1 VQEVVGH
8 TGTKVHKGVI
18 RHVSQIP
25 LYGKQERLAAG
36 VNFIRLYKMAASLAA
51 SFLSMSSRS
60 TGDPQ
65 DIPYQETVPFS
76 LRVSEC
82 QRMREKFPNRVPVI
96 VERSPRAAIPS
107 IDKKKYLVPS
117 ALTIGQFIFVVR
129 KRLSLPPAKALF
141 LFCENS
147 LPTTN
152 TLMREIYSQY
162 AAKDGFLYCVY
173 SSESAF
179 GA

>member
-1 VQEVVGH
+1 
-8 TGTKVHKGVI
+8 
-18 RHVSQIP
+18 
-25 LYGKQERLAAG
+25 
-36 VNFIRLYKMAASLAA
+36 
-51 SFLSMSSRS
+51 MSSRS

-76 LRVSEC
+76 QRVAEC

-96 VERSPRAAIPS
+96 VERAPRTDIPL

-117 ALTIGQFIFVVR
+117 DLTIGQFIFVVR
-129 KRLSLPPAKALF
+129 KRLSLPPEKALF

-152 TLMREIYSQY
+152 TLMREIYSHY

-179 GA
+179 GT